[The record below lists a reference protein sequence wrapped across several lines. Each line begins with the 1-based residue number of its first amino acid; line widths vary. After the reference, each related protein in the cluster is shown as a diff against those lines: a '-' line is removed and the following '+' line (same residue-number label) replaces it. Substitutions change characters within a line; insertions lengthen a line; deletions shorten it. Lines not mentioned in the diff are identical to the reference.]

1 VGQVKNMFIKNLTRG
16 LIEKYPDKF
25 TKDFEKNKKELDK
38 IIELESKKVRN
49 MVAGYLV
56 HVIKKMERPGLETFQ
71 MKRATDRRKGR
82 RRGRRRRK

>member
-1 VGQVKNMFIKNLTRG
+1 MFIKNLARD

-25 TKDFEKNKKELDK
+25 TKDFEKNKNELDK

-56 HVIKKMERPGLETFQ
+56 HTIHKMEKPRLETFQ
-71 MKRATDRRKGR
+71 MKRVTDR